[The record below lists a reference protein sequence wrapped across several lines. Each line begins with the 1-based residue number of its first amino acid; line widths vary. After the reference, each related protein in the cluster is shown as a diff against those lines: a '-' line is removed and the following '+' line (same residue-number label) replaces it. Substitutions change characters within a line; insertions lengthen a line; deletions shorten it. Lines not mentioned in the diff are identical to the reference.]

1 MKIERG
7 GLPDGIHIETLGNT
21 SREAAEAIAP
31 IAKDLR
37 SRVPLP
43 PSEALTAASRSQVT
57 QAFAQITQSRR
68 LSLSCS
74 VTRGWACLDGLR
86 QAARGL
92 GSRPNKRA
100 LL

>member
-37 SRVPLP
+37 SRVLSLLQSLP
-43 PSEALTAASRSQVT
+43 PSDALTAASGLDHWLRLWMRAEPQRAGGT
-57 QAFAQITQSRR
+57 GRIKPDAGLTRTRR
-68 LSLSCS
+68 
-74 VTRGWACLDGLR
+74 
-86 QAARGL
+86 
-92 GSRPNKRA
+92 
-100 LL
+100 

>member
-37 SRVPLP
+37 SRVL
-43 PSEALTAASRSQVT
+43 SIATAFRGINGCEWLRSLAAVVDACCATARAALV
-57 QAFAQITQSRR
+57 
-68 LSLSCS
+68 
-74 VTRGWACLDGLR
+74 
-86 QAARGL
+86 
-92 GSRPNKRA
+92 GSSPMRD
-100 LL
+100 

>member
-37 SRVPLP
+37 SRVL
-43 PSEALTAASRSQVT
+43 SIATAFRGINGCEWPAVWM
-57 QAFAQITQSRR
+57 R
-68 LSLSCS
+68 LSHSA
-74 VTRGWACLDGLR
+74 R
-86 QAARGL
+86 AAL
-92 GSRPNKRA
+92 VGSSPMRD
-100 LL
+100 